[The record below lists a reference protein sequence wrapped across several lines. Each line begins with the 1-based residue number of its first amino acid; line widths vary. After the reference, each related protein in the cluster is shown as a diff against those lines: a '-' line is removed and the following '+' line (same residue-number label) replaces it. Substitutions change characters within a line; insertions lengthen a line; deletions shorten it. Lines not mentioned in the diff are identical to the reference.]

1 MYCLARTSRAAARS
15 RPRQYGYL
23 THGVCQSSTGTCTTK
38 ATDDG
43 ERLATTFNIQL
54 IQSMKPFPEWLEGEI
69 RSNHAGETG
78 AVAIYEGALKA
89 LDIRSIMNLSY
100 GDSGKDQLMSY
111 EDRLRAFALEHRDSE
126 QRHVDLLEAVL
137 DGDGVSVLLPAWR
150 IAGFSLGFASTIFCP
165 RGMYLTTEAVE
176 NYMAQ
181 IRRLRYE
188 AAEEGL
194 CSGDQDNANEAR
206 KSLKARAELISM
218 LNHCCEDEVHHKEE
232 ARDRA
237 AEGPFP
243 WFLWV
248 DTSWQWFVQAG
259 SAVAA
264 NCAKRI

>member
-1 MYCLARTSRAAARS
+1 MTSTAPSARQPSARPQASVAQTDAQISSLALQAGSVPAAPAFSSLPRWLQQELRS
-15 RPRQYGYL
+15 
-23 THGVCQSSTGTCTTK
+23 
-38 ATDDG
+38 D
-43 ERLATTFNIQL
+43 
-54 IQSMKPFPEWLEGEI
+54 
-69 RSNHAGETG
+69 HAGEFGAVMIYRGILAISRDTSVREFAESHLRTEQKHLALMEEIVPAAGRTRLLPLWRLMGWLTG
-78 AVAIYEGALKA
+78 A
-89 LDIRSIMNLSY
+89 
-100 GDSGKDQLMSY
+100 
-111 EDRLRAFALEHRDSE
+111 
-126 QRHVDLLEAVL
+126 
-137 DGDGVSVLLPAWR
+137 LPALFGR
-150 IAGFSLGFASTIFCP
+150 QAVFATI
-165 RGMYLTTEAVE
+165 EAVE
-176 NYMAQ
+176 TFVEEHYMAQ